1 MGIKKAEKQ
10 REDTNTIIISD
21 YDDDQDRSNTYDET
35 QYKNEQYVKKM
46 LEANNQLNN
55 GNPYNI
61 DRIYS

>member
-10 REDTNTIIISD
+10 RDDTNTIIISD
-21 YDDDQDRSNTYDET
+21 YDDDQSRRNPYDET

-61 DRIYS
+61 DRIYE